1 MKSTILSYAAFLLVL
16 IFATQSIPPTT
27 GAKDFVYDV
36 TGEKV
41 LNDAPY
47 SIGPVIWAK
56 GGGIK
61 LTDTK
66 NNKKICPS
74 YVVQDP
80 AEVNKGGKFLF
91 TLISDNEKHEKY
103 LQTSHI
109 LGIDSG
115 RPKNGSCEKWTFWQI
130 SDPEAKP
137 PSSLVTT
144 GGTIDDGPTCF
155 QVVDYPKPTSSKVHS
170 YMLQHCP
177 YYCGGTPPVRC
188 YNVSLYQDKGTRHL
202 SVSRGTPFEFVFQKA
217 K

>member
-1 MKSTILSYAAFLLVL
+1 MKPPLLLSYVVFL
-16 IFATQSIPPTT
+16 IFATQSIPPTA
-27 GAKDFVYDV
+27 GADNFVYDV
-36 TGEKV
+36 KGKKV

-66 NNKKICPS
+66 NNKKVCPS

-80 AEVNKGGKFLF
+80 AEVNKGGEFLF
-91 TLISDNEKHEKY
+91 TLISEEEKREKY
-103 LQTSHI
+103 LQTSRS

-130 SDPEAKP
+130 ADPDAKP
-137 PSSLVTT
+137 PSNLVTT
-144 GGTIDDGPTCF
+144 GGTFEEDVSCF
-155 QVVDYPKPTSSKVHS
+155 QVVDYPKPTSPKVHS

-202 SVSRGTPFEFVFQKA
+202 SVTSGTPFEFVFQKA